1 MSSEAASPTTPESIA
16 ADQRADRIV
25 AAADGIWS
33 RGSRAAWDLFG
44 FVRFLVFLIYLVVSV
59 VGFWLGLIAALL
71 GFARL
76 LVRLSKALLLY
87 LSGGHPPPLGG
98 PREGA
103 ASAAK
108 EELHRLWDSRML
120 LYADVTRPLA
130 RHFVAVRFALRRFWN
145 WTLMRKLSTVLIS
158 AVLVGLPLAFI
169 IPRPHEVQIT
179 DDNALSHADGELRYL
194 VHALELD
201 DPSSHREY
209 ENEYAPY
216 LGKFNP
222 QGLKS
227 QLQIGKCYR
236 LWIVGIR
243 WYYFPKTMFPNII
256 WAQEIDK
263 NSRVNT
269 GPTLMNAAPMSASPE
284 AASQP

>member
-1 MSSEAASPTTPESIA
+1 MSSEAASPATPESIA
-16 ADQRADRIV
+16 ADPRADRIV
-25 AAADGIWS
+25 AAADGLWL
-33 RGSRAAWDLFG
+33 RGARAGWDLLG
-44 FVRFLVFLIYLVVSV
+44 FVRFLLFLGYLAISV
-59 VGFWLGLIAALL
+59 VGFWLGFVAALL

-76 LVRLSKALLLY
+76 LVRLSKATLLY
-87 LSGGHPPPLGG
+87 LSGGHPPPVGG
-98 PREGA
+98 PRDSIG
-103 ASAAK
+103 SAAR
-108 EELHRLWDSRML
+108 EELDRLWDSRML

-130 RHFVAVRFALRRFWN
+130 RHFVAIRFSVRRFWH
-145 WTLMRKLSTVLIS
+145 WTLMRKLSTVLVS

-201 DPSSHREY
+201 DPTRHREY

-227 QLQIGKCYR
+227 QLQVGKCYR

-256 WAQEIDK
+256 WAQEIDSR
-263 NSRVNT
+263 SRVNT
-269 GPTLMNAAPMSASPE
+269 GPTLMNSAPMSATPAP
-284 AASQP
+284 AAQP